1 MANLSNINNKFLV
14 TTGGNVGIGTTS
26 PASVLHIKD
35 NSANPTQLSI
45 QSNDYSR
52 AEEINFLNPST
63 SAISGQIKYYTNPTV
78 EYMSFSTSNNSAA
91 AERMRIT
98 NTGNVGIG
106 TVNPKT
112 NFEVIGGLNISTNT
126 TSATTTTMRIG
137 SYGASSQTYY
147 GAKLIAHT
155 NFTSTANADLSF
167 DLGGLGEVMRLH
179 CNGSETRVGIGTTT
193 PNEKLQLAGNL
204 NAYAPGGI
212 DAGLFASTAAGST
225 TIALRSSGVTHFNGG
240 DVGIGTS
247 SPGHK
252 LNIVGANNTTAVGI
266 DFPSASYD
274 FSANS
279 TSGYTTS
286 FHMDNTGTYI
296 GSNSAGRALIF
307 QTNDTDRLYINGNT
321 GNVGI
326 GVTDPQAK
334 LEVKGPSASPA
345 DGNEVIS
352 VTNTTGGSKL
362 LLGVAEN
369 QYGWIQSAEGGTYR
383 NLLLNPLGGNVGIG
397 VVGPT
402 SILDIRQSIVPRIT
416 LVKNG
421 VLSWYIGNVLQGT
434 SNNFTIGTDSGG
446 NNNILNITNTGNV
459 GIGEA
464 SPSGA
469 LHVKSSTAT
478 TTGMVRLQ
486 NDMDNNYETLRIESL
501 GNYDAHIGFLAN
513 GTSDYWW
520 GIGIDY
526 SDSGKFKISGDNILS
541 VNTRLTIDTS
551 GNVGIGTTSP
561 GDAKLYVNGGTTL
574 GGTNNNSAGAIRMFG
589 DRKLPQ
595 ANNFVRRNYN
605 LTAGSSS
612 SLYSIARQWHDHA
625 NWGLGNINVIMWGIY
640 YGQGQYNKAD
650 FSCRYGYSGGGA
662 DVQTNFNPN
671 GMVVPSWT
679 SATQVSGN
687 IHYRDLQIQIP
698 AYYQISFE
706 IISPGCVQT
715 YNINNTANNTVYL
728 YPH

>member
-14 TTGGNVGIGTTS
+14 TTGGNVLIGQTATIGSSLLQVNGIIGVGSSNQTTLNQTSTHFFMDMTSSTSYFRNTSTAGGGFIFRNSNIGDFEFDNEFAGNIKFNTSNVERMRIDSSGNVGIGTTNPSDGNFQVKKAGVNTGITNVLMNASFSEASGGLTGLSIGYRTDETTAVLAARTATGNIAFYSYDAGWSESMRIKNNGNVGIGATSPTAKVEINQTNNDIYQLALHNTHLSTTAKTRIGNWVDLLKISSNYMQSGGTKTQDNTSKASWVQTMGDDLFDISRSPAGSTTLSSLMRINSSGQVGIGTTS

-98 NTGNVGIG
+98 NTGKVGIG
-106 TVNPKT
+106 LTSPSWQLEVSDTGTVRNA
-112 NFEVIGGLNISTNT
+112 I
-126 TSATTTTMRIG
+126 
-137 SYGASSQTYY
+137 
-147 GAKLIAHT
+147 
-155 NFTSTANADLSF
+155 TSTTNGTAGVFFRVFNSGTQVGNGTIRTDNAGNMDF
-167 DLGGLGEVMRLH
+167 W
-179 CNGSETRVGIGTTT
+179 TGTTG
-193 PNEKLQLAGNL
+193 ESIKMS
-204 NAYAPGGI
+204 I
-212 DAGLFASTAAGST
+212 
-225 TIALRSSGVTHFNGG
+225 
-240 DVGIGTS
+240 
-247 SPGHK
+247 
-252 LNIVGANNTTAVGI
+252 
-266 DFPSASYD
+266 
-274 FSANS
+274 
-279 TSGYTTS
+279 
-286 FHMDNTGTYI
+286 
-296 GSNSAGRALIF
+296 
-307 QTNDTDRLYINGNT
+307 TD
-321 GNVGI
+321 
-326 GVTDPQAK
+326 
-334 LEVKGPSASPA
+334 
-345 DGNEVIS
+345 
-352 VTNTTGGSKL
+352 
-362 LLGVAEN
+362 
-369 QYGWIQSAEGGTYR
+369 
-383 NLLLNPLGGNVGIG
+383 GGNVGINAAASFRFNG
-397 VVGPT
+397 AADNTHAVGYDST
-402 SILDIRQSIVPRIT
+402 IDGSFLRGQLGMRFLTGTGGGSERMRIT
-416 LVKNG
+416 
-421 VLSWYIGNVLQGT
+421 
-434 SNNFTIGTDSGG
+434 SGG
-446 NNNILNITNTGNV
+446 
-459 GIGEA
+459 E
-464 SPSGA
+464 
-469 LHVKSSTAT
+469 
-478 TTGMVRLQ
+478 
-486 NDMDNNYETLRIESL
+486 
-501 GNYDAHIGFLAN
+501 
-513 GTSDYWW
+513 
-520 GIGIDY
+520 
-526 SDSGKFKISGDNILS
+526 
-541 VNTRLTIDTS
+541 
-551 GNVGIGTTSP
+551 VGIGTTSP

-574 GGTNNNSAGAIRMFG
+574 GGSNNTSAGATRIFG
-589 DRKLPQ
+589 DIKRPQ